1 MRLALRADRTRESQD
16 EVDDGTSL
24 ALAELDRGMRWPAAG
39 MDSGGQAP
47 KREHALLIT
56 LRDGFRGHAVVITV
70 EGREVYRRTDVTT
83 ARSGS
88 RADMVELVTGSRVA
102 HVAISAT
109 PGNYVASLDVDVSA
123 HPHLAISLVGESTVS
138 FEPSP
143 PRVT

>member
-1 MRLALRADRTRESQD
+1 
-16 EVDDGTSL
+16 
-24 ALAELDRGMRWPAAG
+24 
-39 MDSGGQAP
+39 MDSGRAP
-47 KREHALLIT
+47 KREHALLVT

-70 EGREVYRRTDVTT
+70 EGREVYRRAGVTT
-83 ARSGS
+83 PRSGS

>member
-39 MDSGGQAP
+39 MDSGQAP

-88 RADMVELVTGSRVA
+88 RADMIELVIAARVA

-123 HPHLAISLVGESTVS
+123 HPHLAISLVGASTVS

-143 PRVT
+143 NRLT